1 MVRSDAAPNA
11 ALALSPKIRSSTLLS
26 QVTFAAAPVNV
37 TSSLNVA
44 ALAKVDTP
52 VTLRR
57 VLVAL
62 VVTPV
67 AAVRLVEVDEV
78 ELIVAL
84 ARVVI
89 PVTIRLVAVR
99 LVVTPVNILASVRVV
114 IPVSYTHLTLPTICS
129 V

>member
-1 MVRSDAAPNA
+1 
-11 ALALSPKIRSSTLLS
+11 
-26 QVTFAAAPVNV
+26 VNV

-67 AAVRLVEVDEV
+67 AAVRLVAVT
-78 ELIVAL
+78 VAL

-89 PVTIRLVAVR
+89 PVTVRLVAVR
-99 LVVTPVNILASVRVV
+99 LVVTPVCVLDQ
-114 IPVSYTHLTLPTICS
+114 
-129 V
+129 

>member
-1 MVRSDAAPNA
+1 M
-11 ALALSPKIRSSTLLS
+11 SPKIRSSTLLS

-44 ALAKVDTP
+44 ALTKVDTP

-67 AAVRLVEVDEV
+67 AAVRLVAV
-78 ELIVAL
+78 IVAL

-89 PVTIRLVAVR
+89 PVTVR
-99 LVVTPVNILASVRVV
+99 S
-114 IPVSYTHLTLPTICS
+114 VSYTHLRAHET
-129 V
+129 